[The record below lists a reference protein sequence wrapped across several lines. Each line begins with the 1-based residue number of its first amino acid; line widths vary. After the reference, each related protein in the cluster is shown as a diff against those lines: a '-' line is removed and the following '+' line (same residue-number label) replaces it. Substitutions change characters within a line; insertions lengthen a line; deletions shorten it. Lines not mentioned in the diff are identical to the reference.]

1 MSKDKELLVDTNSL
15 VNLLDIEGTRGLD
28 ILFSEGRQVVIT
40 KTIEKE
46 VLKGFRSKPE
56 LAAKWDSWIADN
68 QQSGKLKVVENVID
82 YGSRRNAG
90 EDTLKDYA
98 KKFGADIDI
107 RAIAEEKGFITSFFS
122 GIKSA
127 GSFEN
132 ALAEKGFSDKPHLT
146 RNVRRLYC
154 GEYQQRQYPRCTKW
168 VLNKES
174 AVDRCYYADDS
185 KLMVAA

>member
-1 MSKDKELLVDTNSL
+1 MSKSKELLVDANSL

-28 ILFSEGRQVVIT
+28 ILFSEDRQVVFT
-40 KTIEKE
+40 KTINDE
-46 VLKGFRSKPE
+46 VLKGLEHFPE
-56 LAAKWDSWIADN
+56 LETKWDGWIAEN

-82 YGSRRNAG
+82 YERGNNAG
-90 EDTLKDYA
+90 EKTLKDYA

-107 RAIAEEKGFITSFFS
+107 RAIAEEKGFITSFFE

-146 RNVRRLYC
+146 VGGFIAENIKNGNIPVTEGLA
-154 GEYQQRQYPRCTKW
+154 
-168 VLNKES
+168 LNKES

>member
-1 MSKDKELLVDTNSL
+1 MSNKPRELLVDANSL
-15 VNLLDIEGTRGLD
+15 IGLLDIDGTKGLD

-40 KTIEKE
+40 ETILGEIERDRDDFPQK
-46 VLKGFRSKPE
+46 
-56 LAAKWDSWIADN
+56 AKWDSWKAEN
-68 QQSGKLKVVENVID
+68 QQSGKLKVVENVFD
-82 YGSRRNAG
+82 YGGRRNAG

-146 RNVRRLYC
+146 VGGFIAENIKMAIS
-154 GEYQQRQYPRCTKW
+154 Q
-168 VLNKES
+168 
-174 AVDRCYYADDS
+174 
-185 KLMVAA
+185 

>member
-1 MSKDKELLVDTNSL
+1 MSKSKELLVDTNSL

-28 ILFSEGRQVVIT
+28 ILFSEGRQVVFT
-40 KTIEKE
+40 ETINDEILE
-46 VLKGFRSKPE
+46 GFKNKPT
-56 LAAKWDSWIADN
+56 LQAKWDSWLADS
-68 QQSGKLKVVENVID
+68 QQSGKLKVVENVVD

-107 RAIAEEKGFITSFFS
+107 RAIAEEKSFITSFFS

-146 RNVRRLYC
+146 VGGFIAENIKNGNIPVTEGLA
-154 GEYQQRQYPRCTKW
+154 
-168 VLNKES
+168 LNKES

>member
-1 MSKDKELLVDTNSL
+1 MSNKPRELLVDANSL
-15 VNLLDIEGTRGLD
+15 IGLLDIDGTKGLD

-40 KTIEKE
+40 ETILGEIERDRDDFPQK
-46 VLKGFRSKPE
+46 
-56 LAAKWDSWIADN
+56 AKWDSWLADN

-132 ALAEKGFSDKPHLT
+132 ALAIQGFSDN
-146 RNVRRLYC
+146 RI
-154 GEYQQRQYPRCTKW
+154 
-168 VLNKES
+168 
-174 AVDRCYYADDS
+174 
-185 KLMVAA
+185 